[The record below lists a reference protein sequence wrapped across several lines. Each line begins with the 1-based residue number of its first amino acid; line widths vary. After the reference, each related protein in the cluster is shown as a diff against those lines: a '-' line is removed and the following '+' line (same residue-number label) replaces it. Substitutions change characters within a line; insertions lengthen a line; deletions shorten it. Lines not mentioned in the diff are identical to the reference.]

1 MALKTD
7 PAILSASTKT
17 VLGTPV
23 VIASRRS
30 RGLLLAT
37 MTTCSA
43 SCRRCLRCNWPSGEV
58 YREIPSAPWSAS
70 LLSSKKAISLC
81 CHLPLL
87 RRARSIARLPC
98 HIRPPY
104 EPTRDQLRA
113 RPPGAAQHL
122 RVCYTL
128 LLKGGPL
135 KGGPLAAPPPAAYQP
150 AGSRITRNTSR
161 PAPP

>member
-7 PAILSASTKT
+7 PAILSPSTKT

-23 VIASRRS
+23 FIASRRS
-30 RGLLLAT
+30 RGLLVT
-37 MTTCSA
+37 MTTWSS
-43 SCRRCLRCNWPSGEV
+43 SCRRCLRCCSPSGEV

-70 LLSSKKAISLC
+70 LPSSKKAISLC

-135 KGGPLAAPPPAAYQP
+135 AAPPPAAYQP
-150 AGSRITRNTSR
+150 AGSRI
-161 PAPP
+161 